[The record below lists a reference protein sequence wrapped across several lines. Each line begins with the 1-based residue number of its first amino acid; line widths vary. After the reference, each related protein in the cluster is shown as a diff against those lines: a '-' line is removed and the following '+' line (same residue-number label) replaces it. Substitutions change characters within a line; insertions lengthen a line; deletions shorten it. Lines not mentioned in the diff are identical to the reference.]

1 MAINKA
7 LQMVNAGLMLDIPKN
22 IQQNNE
28 GYLYPHD
35 FGGYVD
41 QEYLSR
47 KLDIVELKDIGFEA
61 KMKDWLQKIKTS

>member
-7 LQMVNAGLMLDIPKN
+7 QQMINNGVMLDIPKN
-22 IQQNNE
+22 IQQQNE

-41 QEYLSR
+41 QEYLTQ
-47 KLDIVELKDIGFEA
+47 KLELVEFKEIGFEA
-61 KMKDWLQKIKTS
+61 KMKSWIEKLKL